1 MEFCQTNKEVQE
13 YIYPILQEKKD
24 CKLKKIFS
32 NEYHKLKEG
41 GIWEVEDTLFLLFED
56 DTCIEI
62 GGFIFGQ
69 VFFDCDALLPDDEEE
84 CFDFFNTTQG
94 RYCEATAHKDET
106 ITFQMNYGTIK
117 AITGS
122 ETKGELDLLII
133 ETEGGEIRIHP
144 KSSLYCTME
153 VWSPTAIKT
162 SGEETAEYALVFSNL
177 DEDVHIFFFV
187 NSGELP
193 PFELDATM
201 SFVTDLGRKKYRLF
215 LSEKEF
221 LEFSNQMD
229 ALENGETD
237 RVDARFYAMDIN
249 DMKKSFW
256 EDFDNADKGELS
268 LCIRRI
274 GEHFMVKFCDEITE
288 PPLDIEFL
296 SKWD

>member
-13 YIYPILQEKKD
+13 YIRPILQKKKD

-56 DTCIEI
+56 DTCMEI

-69 VFFDCDALLPDDEEE
+69 VYFDDDALLPDDEED

-106 ITFQMNYGTIK
+106 ITFQMNYGAVKGIS
-117 AITGS
+117 GL
-122 ETKGELDLLII
+122 ETNGVLDLLII

-144 KSSLYCTME
+144 KSSRYCTME
-153 VWSPTAIKT
+153 VWSPTAIIT
-162 SGEETAEYALVFSNL
+162 SEEETAEYDLVFSDL

-201 SFVTDLGRKKYRLF
+201 SFVTDLYDYKWRLF
-215 LSEKEF
+215 LSKDEF
-221 LEFSNQMD
+221 FEFSEQIKD
-229 ALENGETD
+229 LELELTD
-237 RVDARFYAMDIN
+237 RVEFKFWAMIMDDI
-249 DMKKSFW
+249 KKHGF
-256 EDFDNADKGELS
+256 EDFDYSEQGELT
-268 LCIRRI
+268 LTVQRK
-274 GEHFMVKFCDEITE
+274 GNQFLVNFCDGTQT
-288 PPLDIEFL
+288 PPMNIEFL